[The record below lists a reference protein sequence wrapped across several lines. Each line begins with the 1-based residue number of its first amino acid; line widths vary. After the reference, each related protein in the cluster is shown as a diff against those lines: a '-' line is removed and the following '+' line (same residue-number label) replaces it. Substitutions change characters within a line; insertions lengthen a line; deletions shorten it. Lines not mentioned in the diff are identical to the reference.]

1 MKIMKM
7 LRVKGKSVTVDCL
20 SLSLPLITLLYVR
33 HRNESVNDAHDRFIV
48 NAALFYQ
55 SALKEAGSS
64 SVLLVTNDEG
74 NQVSSS
80 TL

>member
-1 MKIMKM
+1 MI
-7 LRVKGKSVTVDCL
+7 
-20 SLSLPLITLLYVR
+20 LYVR

>member
-1 MKIMKM
+1 M
-7 LRVKGKSVTVDCL
+7 LQRIA
-20 SLSLPLITLLYVR
+20 SLPLIKLLYVR

-55 SALKEAGSS
+55 SALKETGSS

-74 NQVSSS
+74 NQVSSV
-80 TL
+80 TLYDVSASLNSPMK